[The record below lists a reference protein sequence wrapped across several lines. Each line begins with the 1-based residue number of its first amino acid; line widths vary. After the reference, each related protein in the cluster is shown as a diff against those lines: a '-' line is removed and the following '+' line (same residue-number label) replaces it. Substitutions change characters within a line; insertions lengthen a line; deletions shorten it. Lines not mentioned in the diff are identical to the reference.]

1 MTTSQNGFKVLSAD
15 QTRKWKV
22 PGVDRHLILAP
33 GAPGFI
39 LVHFALW
46 FHERVE
52 RLDRGTWDEW
62 GWAPRNIRGSS
73 QVSNHA
79 SGTAIDLNATRH
91 PLGID
96 PDDTFTH
103 AQVDRIRERLRTV
116 YGNVI
121 RWGGDYKNRP
131 DAMHFEIN
139 ASAAKVINLGRK
151 LEDSPRGLR
160 VIRVNSGAQVRSSR

>member
-1 MTTSQNGFKVLSAD
+1 MTTSQNGFPVLASGD
-15 QTRKWKV
+15 TRKWKV

-33 GAPGFI
+33 GAPGLI
-39 LVHFALW
+39 LVHLALW
-46 FHERVE
+46 FHETVE

-91 PLGID
+91 PLGVD
-96 PDDTFTH
+96 ADDTFTRE
-103 AQVDRIRERLRTV
+103 QVDRIRRRLHSR
-116 YGNVI
+116 YDNVI

-139 ASAAKVINLGRK
+139 ASRAKVLQLGRV
-151 LEDSPRGLR
+151 LEISPRGRR
-160 VIRVNSGAQVRSSR
+160 VMRINFPGGNR